1 MGARGALMRVRAMD
15 EATHEPLFNIQ
26 VNFWN
31 AEDTHQGGSIAG
43 EPRDVYEFLVPSH
56 TNFVL
61 QVRSRGYRPSEQMR
75 VGPLFPSET
84 KDVTVPLQRDTTS
97 SPTPSGD

>member
-1 MGARGALMRVRAMD
+1 MD